1 MIIALSI
8 SLSMLQFGTSL
19 LTLLKLASFPSDK
32 RRMTF
37 YLLLTY
43 QVLFE
48 NSLVE
53 PPKYLSL
60 FLLFLAPHEEH
71 LDSMSFEPL
80 DLKMPLRGVK
90 FCDRGDC
97 F

>member
-1 MIIALSI
+1 MIITLSI
-8 SLSMLQFGTSL
+8 SLSMLQFGISL
-19 LTLLKLASFPSDK
+19 LTLSELASFLFDK

-37 YLLLTY
+37 YLLLIY
-43 QVLFE
+43 RVLFE
-48 NSLVE
+48 NSFVE
-53 PPKYLSL
+53 PPTYLSL

-80 DLKMPLRGVK
+80 DLKMPLRLVN
-90 FCDRGDC
+90 FYDRGDC